1 MARWIRCLLR
11 RAERPR
17 TPGREA
23 AASAMRWVES
33 ARAESA
39 RREPEVARQAAQAR
53 SLRERNHFQEAIRA
67 AFLGGGS

>member
-1 MARWIRCLLR
+1 
-11 RAERPR
+11 
-17 TPGREA
+17 
-23 AASAMRWVES
+23 MRWVES